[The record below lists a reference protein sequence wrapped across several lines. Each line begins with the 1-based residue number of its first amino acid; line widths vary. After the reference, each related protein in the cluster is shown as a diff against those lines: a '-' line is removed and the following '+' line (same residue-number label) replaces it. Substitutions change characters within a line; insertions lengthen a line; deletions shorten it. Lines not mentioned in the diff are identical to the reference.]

1 MKLQKFDRKCIGHYS
16 AKRITKGKN
25 MQDVRKRGLAKPAE
39 QLVLP
44 CLFWLLFLTKKK
56 SDKGLS

>member
-1 MKLQKFDRKCIGHYS
+1 MAYVK
-16 AKRITKGKN
+16 
-25 MQDVRKRGLAKPAE
+25 KRGLAKSAE

-56 SDKGLS
+56 SDKSIY

>member
-1 MKLQKFDRKCIGHYS
+1 MLNEVDSQKRE
-16 AKRITKGKN
+16 
-25 MQDVRKRGLAKPAE
+25 MAKPAE

-56 SDKGLS
+56 SDKK